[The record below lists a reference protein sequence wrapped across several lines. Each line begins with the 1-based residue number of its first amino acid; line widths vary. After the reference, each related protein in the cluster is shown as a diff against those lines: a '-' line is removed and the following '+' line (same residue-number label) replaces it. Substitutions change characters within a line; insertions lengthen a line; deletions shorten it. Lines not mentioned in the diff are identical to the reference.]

1 MTQQY
6 IGVGAT
12 PNDGQGTALR
22 NSFIISN
29 ENFTELYLRAQ
40 TSPPASLLGAA
51 GDQPGWYAYDP
62 DTFYY
67 CFAEYNGTTDVWAA
81 IAQSGNVVT
90 TQIVNGT
97 SNVRIATANAP
108 VRVSVSGI
116 ANVVVFNTSGANI
129 TGYVTATGNIRGGN
143 ILTSGIVSSGGN
155 ISGNYILGNIAYATG
170 TPAVYGN
177 ANVAAFL
184 PTYTGNLAPG
194 AISTDG
200 YYYAN
205 GDPFIGGGGGSGGNY
220 TNANVAAF
228 LPTYTGNLA
237 GNNLALTGTANITGN
252 VNVTAGNVNAVVT
265 GQLYGLV
272 NAVNNLYGMWDFGY
286 IAANTYSNPIQWIF
300 ALTSAGNLNMGTV
313 NAPSS
318 ISVDIGTLF

>member
-6 IGVGAT
+6 IGVGAE

-40 TSPPASLLGAA
+40 TSPPATLKGAA
-51 GDQPGWYAYDP
+51 GDQPGWYAYSSNA
-62 DTFYY
+62 FYY
-67 CFAEYNGTTDVWAA
+67 CFAEYNGITDVWAE
-81 IAQSGNVVT
+81 ILQSGNVVT

-97 SNVRIATANAP
+97 SNVRISTANGPA
-108 VRVSVSGI
+108 RVSIGGI
-116 ANVVVFNTSGANI
+116 ANVVVFNSSGANI

-143 ILTSGIVSSGGN
+143 ILTSGQVSSGGN

-286 IAANTYSNPIQWIF
+286 LAANTYSNPTQWIF
-300 ALTSAGNLNMGTV
+300 GQTSLGNINMGTI

-318 ISVDIGTLF
+318 INIDVGTLF

>member
-1 MTQQY
+1 MTQQT

-22 NSFIISN
+22 NSFIITN

-40 TSPPASLLGAA
+40 TSPPATLLGAA
-51 GDQPGWYAYDP
+51 GDQPGWYAYDSNA
-62 DTFYY
+62 FYY
-67 CFAEYNGTTDVWAA
+67 CFAEYNGATDVWAE
-81 IAQSGNVVT
+81 ISQSGNVVT

-108 VRVSVSGI
+108 VRVSVGGI
-116 ANVVVFNTSGANI
+116 ANVVVFNSSGANI
-129 TGYVTATGNIRGGN
+129 TGYVTATGNVRGGN
-143 ILTSGIVSSGGN
+143 ILTTGQVSSGGN
-155 ISGNYILGNIAYATG
+155 ISGNYILGNIAFATG
-170 TPAVYGN
+170 ATAAYGD

-200 YYYAN
+200 YFYAN
-205 GDPFIGGGGGSGGNY
+205 GEPFIGSGSGGSGNY
-220 TNANVAAF
+220 SNANVAAF
-228 LPTYTGNLA
+228 LPTYTGDLA
-237 GNNLALTGTANITGN
+237 GNNLALTGSAAVVGN
-252 VNVTAGNVNAVVT
+252 VDVTAGNVNAVVT

-272 NAVNNLYGMWDFGY
+272 NGVNNLYGMWDFGY
-286 IAANTYSNPIQWIF
+286 ILANTYSNPIQWIF

-318 ISVDIGTLF
+318 IDVDVGTLF

>member
-6 IGVGAT
+6 IGVGAN
-12 PNDGQGTALR
+12 PNDGQGTPLR
-22 NSFIISN
+22 NSFIITN
-29 ENFTELYLRAQ
+29 ENFTQLFLRAQ

-67 CFAEYNGTTDVWAA
+67 CFAEYNGIDDCWAA

-108 VRVSVSGI
+108 VRVSVGGI
-116 ANVVVFNTSGANI
+116 ANVVVFNSSGANI

-143 ILTSGIVSSGGN
+143 IVTTGQVSTGGN
-155 ISGNYILGNIAYATG
+155 VSGAYILGNVAFATG
-170 TPAVYGN
+170 IPATYGN
-177 ANVAAFL
+177 ANVEAFL
-184 PTYTGNLAPG
+184 PTYTGNLLPG
-194 AISTDG
+194 AIFTDG

-205 GDPFIGGGGGSGGNY
+205 GEPFIGGGGGTNY

-237 GNNLALTGTANITGN
+237 GNNLALTGSATVVGN
-252 VNVTAGNVNAVVT
+252 VDVAGNVNAVVT
-265 GQLYGLV
+265 GHLYGPVNGVNQLYGT
-272 NAVNNLYGMWDFGY
+272 WDFGY
-286 IAANTYSNPIQWIF
+286 IAGNTYTNPIQWIF
-300 ALTSAGNLNMGTV
+300 AQTSAGNLNMGTV
-313 NAPSS
+313 TAPTSYE
-318 ISVDIGTLF
+318 IDIGTIF